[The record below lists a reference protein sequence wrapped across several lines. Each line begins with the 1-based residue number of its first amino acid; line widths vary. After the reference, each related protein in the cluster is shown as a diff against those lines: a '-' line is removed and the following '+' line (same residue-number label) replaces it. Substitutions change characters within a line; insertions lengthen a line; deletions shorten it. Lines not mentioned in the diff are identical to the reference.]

1 MTRFYI
7 ELPSIAALT
16 LLLSM
21 LSLLY
26 LDDLCHIHC
35 APSGKLAF
43 ISSDLHL
50 LTRVSASGLPILPV
64 FLSSLR
70 CRSSALSLF
79 VSSYPISL
87 QPCGFYLLIRWN
99 DIYHLLSPSYV
110 PASLLSTLRIL
121 TLHLFCTDVEMRL
134 FF

>member
-1 MTRFYI
+1 MTLFYI

-26 LDDLCHIHC
+26 LDDLFHIHC
-35 APSGKLAF
+35 APSGKLAS
-43 ISSDLHL
+43 ISSDLRL
-50 LTRVSASGLPILPV
+50 LTRVSASGLPIPV
-64 FLSSLR
+64 FLPSLR

-121 TLHLFCTDVEMRL
+121 TLHLFCTDVEMRI